1 MTNAQAGRDML
12 LKCQDTNNSFLTV
25 AGLRSRHLGLNA
37 ASVDITSAESAGRWR
52 ELLAGAGVRRLS
64 LSGNGIFRSE
74 ATHDLVRQLFF
85 DSAIRAWQI
94 VIPHFG
100 IIQAP
105 FLIASLDYRGDHDA
119 AIMFD
124 IALESAGEPAFTSL

>member
-1 MTNAQAGRDML
+1 MTNAQAGREML
-12 LKCQDTNNSFLTV
+12 LKCQEANNNFVTV
-25 AGLRSRHLGLNA
+25 AGMRSRHLGLNA

-74 ATHDLVRQLFF
+74 ATHEMVRRLFF
-85 DSAIRAWQI
+85 DSAIRTWQI
-94 VIPHFG
+94 VIPTFG
-100 IIQAP
+100 IVQAP
-105 FLIASLDYRGDHDA
+105 FLIASLDCRADHDA

-124 IALESAGEPAFTSL
+124 IALESAGEPAFTTL